1 MTSRDQSPT
10 EDELWVV
17 VGLGN
22 PGPRFTSS
30 RHNVGFSCL
39 DALAARH
46 GIPMKERRQHA
57 ALGQG
62 TIQSYRVVLAKP
74 RTFMN
79 LSGRALRY
87 LRDRFGVPPERM
99 LVVYD
104 DMDLPLGKLRLK
116 LSGSSGGHNG
126 LNSIISEM
134 GTQEFPR
141 LRIGVGRPTQSN
153 TIAHVLGGFTQAEQQ
168 DIAEALSSASG
179 AIEAVLAEGVERA
192 MNRFN

>member
-1 MTSRDQSPT
+1 MTSEHQSPA
-10 EDELWVV
+10 EGELWIV

-39 DALAARH
+39 DVLAKRH
-46 GIPMKERRQHA
+46 DIPMKERRQHA
-57 ALGQG
+57 VLGQG
-62 TIQSYRVVLAKP
+62 TIDGCRVVLAKP

-104 DMDLPLGKLRLK
+104 DMDLPLGKLRLR

-126 LNSIISEM
+126 LNSIISEID
-134 GTQEFPR
+134 TLEFPR

-168 DIAEALSSASG
+168 DIAEALSSASD
-179 AIEAVLAEGVERA
+179 AVEVVLAEGVERA

>member
-10 EDELWVV
+10 EGELWVV

-30 RHNVGFSCL
+30 RHNVGFSFL
-39 DALAARH
+39 DILAARH
-46 GIPMKERRQHA
+46 DIPIKERRQHA
-57 ALGQG
+57 VLGQG
-62 TIQSYRVVLAKP
+62 TIDGCRVVLAKP

-104 DMDLPLGKLRLK
+104 DMDLPLGKLRLR

-126 LNSIISEM
+126 LNSIISEI

>member
-1 MTSRDQSPT
+1 
-10 EDELWVV
+10 
-17 VGLGN
+17 
-22 PGPRFTSS
+22 
-30 RHNVGFSCL
+30 
-39 DALAARH
+39 
-46 GIPMKERRQHA
+46 
-57 ALGQG
+57 
-62 TIQSYRVVLAKP
+62 VVLAKP

-104 DMDLPLGKLRLK
+104 DMDLPLGKLRLR

-126 LNSIISEM
+126 LNSIISEI

>member
-1 MTSRDQSPT
+1 
-10 EDELWVV
+10 
-17 VGLGN
+17 
-22 PGPRFTSS
+22 
-30 RHNVGFSCL
+30 
-39 DALAARH
+39 
-46 GIPMKERRQHA
+46 
-57 ALGQG
+57 
-62 TIQSYRVVLAKP
+62 
-74 RTFMN
+74 
-79 LSGRALRY
+79 
-87 LRDRFGVPPERM
+87 M

-104 DMDLPLGKLRLK
+104 DMDLPLGKLRLR

-126 LNSIISEM
+126 LNSIISEI